1 MKAGLQTRISIAM
14 WLIAAVS
21 SLATAFLFG
30 SLLISSHLESVRQ
43 QLQSTAVSLI
53 SLGISDVSE
62 LEDFNEMNRFVED
75 GLLMERENKLVRIY
89 DQRKILVFTTVGMT
103 YDPFPIQLDQDVKK
117 PMFVT
122 LSRGG
127 QTYESLLMSYEV
139 GKGKKRRLFYLQVA
153 QPLPRYREIF
163 ENIRWQSLGLLFGL
177 FAISFL
183 VSRWLAKLMIRP
195 VTEVAAHLEAMDPK
209 RIEAWKPLEAPV
221 GGGRY
226 LDAIVAGINQLTQ
239 RTRAS
244 VLQLRKMSRY
254 VAHELRTPLTILRG
268 EAETALLKPNAD
280 AEEYRKILNSSLEEV
295 QRMTDTIGT
304 VLQVGESSSA
314 LTAYHPVDFEVA
326 HWLRSHIPG
335 WERLLDRKISLEIP
349 ATGIFHTRND
359 PKLLF
364 RLMDNLVR
372 NVQRHAPA
380 GATCT
385 MGLKLGNPGLLLFI
399 EDQGLPV
406 PDWMVEAMN
415 RTESVLE
422 TEWVGLNL
430 CHTLAQICGV
440 PLKFSAREGGGLRVE
455 ILLET

>member
-1 MKAGLQTRISIAM
+1 MKAGLQTRLTLAM
-14 WLIAAVS
+14 WAVAALS
-21 SLATAFLFG
+21 TLATAFLFG
-30 SLLISSHLESVRQ
+30 SLLIRSNRESVRQ
-43 QLQSTAVSLI
+43 QLRSTAVSLI

-62 LEDFNEMNRFVED
+62 LQDFNEMDRFVED
-75 GLLMERENKLVRIY
+75 ALLMERENKLVRIY
-89 DQRKILVFTTVGMT
+89 DQRKILVFTTLGMT
-103 YDPFPIQLDQDVKK
+103 YDPFPIQLEQDVKK
-117 PMFVT
+117 PQFVT

-127 QTYESLLMSYEV
+127 QTYETLLISYEV

-163 ENIRWQSLGLLFGL
+163 ENIRWQSLALLLGL
-177 FAISFL
+177 FSISFL
-183 VSRWLAKLMIRP
+183 VSRLLAKLMLRP
-195 VTEVAAHLEAMDPK
+195 VTAVAAHLETMDPK
-209 RIEAWKPLEAPV
+209 RIEAWRPLDAPV

-268 EAETALLKPNAD
+268 EAETALLNPAANTED
-280 AEEYRKILNSSLEEV
+280 YRKILNSSLEEV

-314 LTAYHPVDFEVA
+314 WTAYHPVDFNVSDWIRA
-326 HWLRSHIPG
+326 QVPG
-335 WERLLDRKISLEIP
+335 WERVLGRKISLDLPE
-349 ATGIFHTRND
+349 TGIFQTRND

-380 GATCT
+380 GADC
-385 MGLKLGNPGLLLFI
+385 MLGLKLGNPGLILFI
-399 EDQGLPV
+399 EDHGLPA
-406 PDWMVEAMN
+406 PEWMIEAMN

-455 ILLET
+455 IALES